1 MALPAAVLKVSVP
14 SSFMVCAA
22 GAVLIG
28 ASLTALTVM
37 ATASTSVWAPPEPV
51 LPRSLVVTVRLAL
64 PLKLPAGANT
74 RPFNAVLM
82 LARLP
87 VTVTVP
93 VPLPLTVR
101 PDVPARVSTPL
112 VAASV
117 TWTFE
122 LPASTSAM
130 EMALPA
136 AVLKVSVPS
145 SFMACATGTVFTGA
159 SLMALTVMA
168 TVSVSP
174 SAPPE
179 PVLPRSLVVTVRLAL
194 PLKLPVGANTRPLRA
209 VLMLVRL
216 PVTVTVAVPLP
227 LTVRPEMPARVSTPL
242 VAASVTWTMLLPA
255 STSAM
260 EMALP
265 AAVLKVSVP
274 SSFMAWAAGT
284 VFTGAS
290 FTALTVMA
298 TVSTSVLAPPEPVLP
313 RSLVVTVRLALPLKL
328 PVGANTRPLRA
339 VLMLARLPVTVTVP
353 VPLPLTVRPAVPA
366 RVSTPLVAASVTWTF
381 ELPASTSAMAMALPA
396 AVLKVS
402 VPSSFMAWAA
412 GTVFT
417 GASLTALTVMAT
429 VSTSVWAP
437 PEPVLPR
444 SLVVTVRLAA
454 PLKLPAGANTRPLRA
469 VLMLARV
476 PVTVTVPV
484 QLPETVRPDV
494 PARVS
499 TPLVAA
505 SVTWTL
511 LLPASTSAMEMALPA
526 AVLKV
531 SVPSSFMACA
541 TGTVFTGASFTALTV
556 MATVSTSVWA
566 PPEPVLP
573 RSLVVTVRLA
583 LPLKLP
589 VGWNTRPLRA
599 VLMLVRLPVTVTVAV
614 PLPLTV
620 RPVVPARV
628 STPLVAA
635 SVTWTLLL
643 PASTSAMEMALPPAL
658 ENVSV
663 PSSFMAW
670 ATGTVFTGASLMA
683 LTVMATVSVSPS
695 APPEP
700 VLPRSLVVTV
710 RLAAPLKLPVGAN
723 TRPLRAVLMLARV
736 PVTVTVPVPLPL
748 TVRPAVPASVSTPLV
763 AASVTWTFE
772 LPASTSA
779 MAMALPPALEN
790 VSVPSSF
797 MAWAAGT
804 VFTGA
809 SLTALTVMAT
819 VSTSV

>member
-82 LARLP
+82 LARVP

-93 VPLPLTVR
+93 VPLPETVR
-101 PDVPARVSTPL
+101 PAVPARVSTPL

-117 TWTFE
+117 TWTLL

-136 AVLKVSVPS
+136 AAENVSVPS
-145 SFMACATGTVFTGA
+145 SFMACAAGTVLTGA
-159 SLMALTVMA
+159 SFTALTVMA
-168 TVSVSP
+168 TESVSP

-194 PLKLPVGANTRPLRA
+194 PLKLPVGWNTRP
-209 VLMLVRL
+209 
-216 PVTVTVAVPLP
+216 
-227 LTVRPEMPARVSTPL
+227 
-242 VAASVTWTMLLPA
+242 
-255 STSAM
+255 
-260 EMALP
+260 
-265 AAVLKVSVP
+265 
-274 SSFMAWAAGT
+274 F
-284 VFTGAS
+284 
-290 FTALTVMA
+290 
-298 TVSTSVLAPPEPVLP
+298 
-313 RSLVVTVRLALPLKL
+313 
-328 PVGANTRPLRA
+328 NA

-353 VPLPLTVRPAVPA
+353 VPLPETVRPAVPA

-381 ELPASTSAMAMALPA
+381 EPPASTSAMEMALPA
-396 AVLKVS
+396 AAENVS
-402 VPSSFMAWAA
+402 VPSSFMACAA
-412 GTVFT
+412 GTVLT
-417 GASLTALTVMAT
+417 GASFTALTVMAT

-454 PLKLPAGANTRPLRA
+454 PLKLP
-469 VLMLARV
+469 
-476 PVTVTVPV
+476 
-484 QLPETVRPDV
+484 
-494 PARVS
+494 
-499 TPLVAA
+499 
-505 SVTWTL
+505 
-511 LLPASTSAMEMALPA
+511 
-526 AVLKV
+526 
-531 SVPSSFMACA
+531 
-541 TGTVFTGASFTALTV
+541 
-556 MATVSTSVWA
+556 
-566 PPEPVLP
+566 
-573 RSLVVTVRLA
+573 
-583 LPLKLP
+583 

-599 VLMLVRLPVTVTVAV
+599 VLMLARLPVTVTVPV

-620 RPVVPARV
+620 SPDVPARV

-670 ATGTVFTGASLMA
+670 AAGTVLTGASFTA
-683 LTVMATVSVSPS
+683 LTVMATVSTSVW

-710 RLAAPLKLPVGAN
+710 RLAAPLKLPAGWN
-723 TRPLRAVLMLARV
+723 TRPLRAVLMLARL

-763 AASVTWTFE
+763 AASVTWTLL

-779 MAMALPPALEN
+779 MEMALPPAVLK

-797 MAWAAGT
+797 IACATGT
-804 VFTGA
+804 VLTGA
-809 SLTALTVMAT
+809 SLTAFTVMAT
-819 VSTSV
+819 VSTSA

>member
-37 ATASTSVWAPPEPV
+37 ATASVSPSAPPEPV

-328 PVGANTRPLRA
+328 PVGANTRPFNA
-339 VLMLARLPVTVTVP
+339 VLTLARLPVTVTVP

-366 RVSTPLVAASVTWTF
+366 SVSTPLVAASVTWTLL
-381 ELPASTSAMAMALPA
+381 LPASTSAMAMALPA

-417 GASLTALTVMAT
+417 GAS
-429 VSTSVWAP
+429 
-437 PEPVLPR
+437 
-444 SLVVTVRLAA
+444 
-454 PLKLPAGANTRPLRA
+454 
-469 VLMLARV
+469 
-476 PVTVTVPV
+476 
-484 QLPETVRPDV
+484 
-494 PARVS
+494 
-499 TPLVAA
+499 
-505 SVTWTL
+505 
-511 LLPASTSAMEMALPA
+511 
-526 AVLKV
+526 
-531 SVPSSFMACA
+531 
-541 TGTVFTGASFTALTV
+541 FTALTV
-556 MATVSTSVWA
+556 M
-566 PPEPVLP
+566 
-573 RSLVVTVRLA
+573 VTVRLA
-583 LPLKLP
+583 L
-589 VGWNTRPLRA
+589 
-599 VLMLVRLPVTVTVAV
+599 
-614 PLPLTV
+614 
-620 RPVVPARV
+620 
-628 STPLVAA
+628 
-635 SVTWTLLL
+635 
-643 PASTSAMEMALPPAL
+643 
-658 ENVSV
+658 
-663 PSSFMAW
+663 
-670 ATGTVFTGASLMA
+670 
-683 LTVMATVSVSPS
+683 
-695 APPEP
+695 
-700 VLPRSLVVTV
+700 
-710 RLAAPLKLPVGAN
+710 PLKLPVGAN
-723 TRPLRAVLMLARV
+723 TRPLRAVLMLARL
-736 PVTVTVPVPLPL
+736 PVTVTVTVPLPL

-763 AASVTWTFE
+763 AASVTWTLL

-779 MAMALPPALEN
+779 IEMALPPALEN

-809 SLTALTVMAT
+809 S
-819 VSTSV
+819 